1 MFRFSLLVSLFFS
14 VAGAA
19 QASGYYQLN
28 ERDGVHSLRPL
39 SRDADCPKENGRNAC
54 SNVTLELPERCSFEC
69 KNALLSGQGTA
80 IIKGSFS
87 QETAQFVA
95 LSGFDTWR
103 ARSLPAPVLK
113 ITSQDVTCEGNRCRG
128 TLQMENL
135 KTGQRSSLKEISFAE
150 ADDKNYQLD
159 GARAQNDLKSADG
172 LLVTGSTKKQ
182 VLKVRYVFRV
192 WISEAACDALKRV
205 QELIMPAGDPE
216 ALFNLIQNE
225 NEIVLPAD
233 GRTLYWAQQ
242 IESDVQSVTY
252 KTGINDLWSQIVSIN
267 LTTCAATVLAEH

>member
-1 MFRFSLLVSLFFS
+1 MFRFGLLMSLFFS
-14 VAGAA
+14 VTGVA

-39 SRDADCPKENGRNAC
+39 SQDADCPKVNGRNAC
-54 SNVTLELPERCSFEC
+54 ANVTLELPERCSFEC

-103 ARSLPAPVLK
+103 AHSLPAPVLK
-113 ITSQDVTCEGNRCRG
+113 ITSQDATCEANHCRG
-128 TLQMENL
+128 TLQMKNL

-159 GARAQNDLKSADG
+159 ATRAQNALKSVDG
-172 LLVTGSTKKQ
+172 LLVTGSAKKQ
-182 VLKVRYVFRV
+182 VLKARYVFRV
-192 WISEAACDALKRV
+192 WISEAVCDALKRV
-205 QELIMPAGDPE
+205 QELIMPAGDPD

-242 IESDVQSVTY
+242 IESDVQLVTY